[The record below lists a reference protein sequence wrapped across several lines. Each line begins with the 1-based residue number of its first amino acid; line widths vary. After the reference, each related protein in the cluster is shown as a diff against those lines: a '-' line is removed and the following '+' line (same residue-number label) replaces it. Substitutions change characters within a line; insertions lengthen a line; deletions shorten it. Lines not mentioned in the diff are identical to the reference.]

1 MNGTLISHS
10 ENAVAERLEHCHV
23 DVYERFAENLLSLRQ
38 RRRMSQEELASR
50 AAVHRSQISLME
62 SGKRLPRLDTLIKLA
77 GALEVEVPRLVEG
90 IAWEP
95 TITTD
100 GQFEVSEPTI

>member
-1 MNGTLISHS
+1 MQRT
-10 ENAVAERLEHCHV
+10 V
-23 DVYERFAENLLSLRQ
+23 DVAERFAENLVRLRQ
-38 RRRMSQEELASR
+38 GRRLSQEELAAR
-50 AAVHRSQISLME
+50 ASVHRTQISLME

-95 TITTD
+95 TVTHS
-100 GQFEVSEPTI
+100 GQFDVAEPTL